1 MTGSQQLDR
10 LLSKLKDWRGQTL
23 SEVRAAI
30 LAAHPAISEEWKW
43 MGSPVWCLGGNLVIG
58 NAHKEWVKLTFPKGA
73 SLADPDRLFNAD
85 LEGKTWRAINFY
97 EGDAVPAAKLK
108 LLVQEAIAAQAQ
120 KGPAKTKAPASTSK
134 KPAKSKSK
142 PKPKK
147 RT

>member
-10 LLSKLKDWRGQTL
+10 LLSKLKDWRGKTL
-23 SEVRAAI
+23 AEVRAAI
-30 LAAHPAISEEWKW
+30 LAAHPAITEEWKW

-73 SLADPDRLFNAD
+73 SLADPDKLFNAD

-120 KGPAKTKAPASTSK
+120 KGSVKPKAIAGSPKKAP
-134 KPAKSKSK
+134 KSKLK
-142 PKPKK
+142 PKTKK